1 MARTIRRQRYQGART
16 GQVTGQ
22 AGQPFRDGDTDER
35 LESPSDRHEDQE
47 PISRHH
53 GHIALASRL
62 VGARAFGAIVVI
74 VVLSAIFQGLS
85 GKFLTP
91 SEFAGIF
98 IVAAPL
104 GITGV
109 GVAFLMISGEFDLSV
124 GAMYSMM
131 PILMGELIDKVSWN
145 IWAAFFVSMLLPLAF
160 GILHGAITT
169 RTGIPSFIT
178 TLGSY
183 FLLTGA
189 AFVVT
194 GGYPVLDMKHS
205 ALFSLLG
212 GSFGSSGFSMPV
224 IWMVVFTSLLAVLLN
239 LTAFGN
245 WVFAAG
251 GRAGIG
257 RALGVPIARVK
268 TINFIIC
275 SLLAGFAGVATFA
288 NLGSAAPGSGSTIN
302 LLAIVAAVL
311 GGTSLFGI
319 EGSIV
324 GTMFG
329 AIILGVLDT
338 GLVLVGAPGDLYEAM
353 IGAILILAVLANVRL
368 NRLSIILARAGAIR

>member
-1 MARTIRRQRYQGART
+1 MAKLTGRQQHQTAPT
-16 GQVTGQ
+16 GQITIQGDGLTNNQYREAQ
-22 AGQPFRDGDTDER
+22 ANASADGSNEQ
-35 LESPSDRHEDQE
+35 ESQGRNQ
-47 PISRHH
+47 
-53 GHIALASRL
+53 GYIALASRL
-62 VGARAFGAIVVI
+62 IGARAFGAIAVI
-74 VVLSAIFQGLS
+74 VVLCAIFQGLS
-85 GKFLTP
+85 GEFLTA
-91 SEFAGIF
+91 SEFSGIF

-104 GITGV
+104 AITGV

-124 GAMYSMM
+124 GAMYAMM
-131 PILMGELIDKVSWN
+131 PIVMGELIDKAGWN
-145 IWAAFFVSMLLPLAF
+145 IWAAFLVSILLPLAF

-205 ALFSLLG
+205 ALFFLLG
-212 GSFGSSGFSMPV
+212 GSFGSSGFSMLIV
-224 IWMVVFTSLLAVLLN
+224 WMLVFTGLLAVVLN
-239 LTAFGN
+239 FTAFGN

-268 TINFIIC
+268 TINFVIC

-319 EGSIV
+319 EGSII

-368 NRLSIILARAGAIR
+368 NRLSALLARVGAIR